1 MDFLSTNN
9 DLIDSAVEV
18 QSESPE
24 PQRELTE
31 DEKRLKALNDYIE
44 KLKLTNDYTDSYNV
58 RLENFDGPIDLLLH
72 LVKAAKIRIEDI
84 FVSRITDQY
93 MKYMEQLD
101 TIDLEKASDFIEVA
115 AILLEI
121 KSKSILPND
130 EEEEDENSA
139 KRELIQRIEEYKLY
153 KEACEKMKEKETVGA
168 YYKVPDASVGD
179 TRIILKDMNMD
190 GLVHA
195 LQKLFLK
202 MEQRALAAPPR
213 KITLDRFTVAEKI
226 SHIKDALMIKEET
239 SFFELFDADYTK
251 SEIIT
256 TFQALLELL
265 KMQFMTAEQ
274 KEIFGDIILRRVKSE
289 EENESA

>member
-1 MDFLSTNN
+1 MEEE
-9 DLIDSAVEV
+9 IISAQEQAETV
-18 QSESPE
+18 QVGEKK
-24 PQRELTE
+24 ELTD

-44 KLKLTNDYTDSYNV
+44 KLKTTNDYSDSYNV
-58 RLENFDGPIDLLLH
+58 RLDSFEGPIDLLLH

-84 FVSRITDQY
+84 FVSAITEQY
-93 MKYMEQLD
+93 MKYMEQID
-101 TIDLEKASDFIEVA
+101 SVDLEKASDFIEVA

-121 KSKSILPND
+121 KSKSILPNE

-153 KEACEKMKEKETVGA
+153 KEACEKMKEQETVGA
-168 YYKVPDASVGD
+168 FYKEPDSSVGD
-179 TRIILKDMNMD
+179 SRIILKDMNMD
-190 GLVHA
+190 GLVKA

-202 MEQRALAAPPR
+202 MEQRALTAPQR

-226 SHIKDALMIKEET
+226 THIKDALTVKEET
-239 SFFELFDADYTK
+239 SFFELFEADYTK

-265 KMQFMTAEQ
+265 KMQFMHAEQ
-274 KEIFGDIILRRVKSE
+274 KEIFGDIILRKIKRLE
-289 EENESA
+289 EENIA